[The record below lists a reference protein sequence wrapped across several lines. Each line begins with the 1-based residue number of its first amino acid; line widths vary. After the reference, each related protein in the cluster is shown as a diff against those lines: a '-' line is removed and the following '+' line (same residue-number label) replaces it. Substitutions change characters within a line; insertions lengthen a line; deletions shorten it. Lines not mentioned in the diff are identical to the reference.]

1 MFLIILILKL
11 FMYALFARVI
21 MSWVPRTSVTIVEQ
35 FRDIVEH
42 LTEPVLGPV
51 RRALPMLRVGG
62 AGIDFSAL
70 VVSILVVWLIRFLV
84 GIA

>member
-1 MFLIILILKL
+1 MLLIILVLQL

-21 MSWVPRTSVTIVEQ
+21 MSWVPRTSVAIVEQ
-35 FRDIVEH
+35 FRDIVER

-51 RRALPMLRVGG
+51 RRALPILRVGG

-70 VVSILVVWLIRFLV
+70 VVSILVVWLIRFLA

>member
-1 MFLIILILKL
+1 MFLIILILQL

-21 MSWVPRTSVTIVEQ
+21 MSWVPRTNVAIVEQ
-35 FRDIVEH
+35 FRDIVER

-70 VVSILVVWLIRFLV
+70 VVSILVVWLIRFLA

>member
-1 MFLIILILKL
+1 MSLVILLLQL

-21 MSWVPRTSVTIVEQ
+21 LSWVPRTNVALVEQ
-35 FRDIVEH
+35 FRAIVERI
-42 LTEPVLGPV
+42 TEPVLGPV

-70 VVSILVVWLIRFLV
+70 VVSILVVWLIRIL
-84 GIA
+84 AA

>member
-1 MFLIILILKL
+1 MGLIILLLKL

-21 MSWVPRTSVTIVEQ
+21 FSWVPRTSVAIVEQ
-35 FRDIVEH
+35 LRAIVERI
-42 LTEPVLGPV
+42 TEPVLGPV

-84 GIA
+84 AYA

>member
-1 MFLIILILKL
+1 MSLVILLLQL

-21 MSWVPRTSVTIVEQ
+21 LSWVPRTNVALVEQ
-35 FRDIVEH
+35 FRAIVER

-70 VVSILVVWLIRFLV
+70 VVSILVVWLIRIL
-84 GIA
+84 AA

>member
-1 MFLIILILKL
+1 MSLIILLLQL

-21 MSWVPRTSVTIVEQ
+21 LSWVPRTGIAVVEQ
-35 FRDIVEH
+35 FRSIVERI
-42 LTEPVLGPV
+42 TEPVLGPV
-51 RRALPMLRVGG
+51 RRALPVLRVGG

-84 GIA
+84 AYA